1 MRFAATA
8 LAAPICAAFFTNG
21 AAAADLT
28 ATRTIED
35 SVAVAGEREL
45 VVIVD
50 DVFGS
55 IRVTAHD
62 RDTVDLSAVETVRG
76 KLQADLDRA
85 RAEVGLRTEHE
96 PGRVAF
102 RVRRLDG
109 KDNGD
114 CPCRGNRWD
123 DYSVDYA
130 IEIKVPRTAAVDLS
144 TVNNGDIVVE
154 GVQGNFDVHNV
165 NGAVRL
171 TGLRGSG
178 EISTVNGT
186 IDAAFDRAPVSAT
199 SFKTVNG
206 KVDVTF
212 PQNLAADLALETLH
226 GEMLTDFDTQPVART
241 ITNEPSNEPTRNGGK
256 RVYSSRGPSLV
267 RVGRG
272 GPTYSFKTVN
282 GAIYIRKAAR

>member
-1 MRFAATA
+1 
-8 LAAPICAAFFTNG
+8 
-21 AAAADLT
+21 
-28 ATRTIED
+28 
-35 SVAVAGEREL
+35 VEL
-45 VVIVD
+45 E
-50 DVFGS
+50 
-55 IRVTAHD
+55 
-62 RDTVDLSAVETVRG
+62 AVETVRG

-109 KDNGD
+109 KDGGD

-123 DYSVDYA
+123 DYTVQYA
-130 IEIKVPRTAAVDLS
+130 IEVKVPRSAAIDLS
-144 TVNNGDIVVE
+144 TINNGDITVE

-178 EISTVNGT
+178 EISTVNGP
-186 IDAAFDRAPVSAT
+186 IEAAFDRAPPSAT

-212 PQNLAADLALETLH
+212 PQNLAAELALETMH
-226 GEMLTDFDTQPVART
+226 GEMFTDFDTQPVART
-241 ITNEPSNEPTRNGGK
+241 VTNETTRNGTA

-267 RVGRG
+267 RVAAG
-272 GPTYSFKTVN
+272 GPTYSFKTLN